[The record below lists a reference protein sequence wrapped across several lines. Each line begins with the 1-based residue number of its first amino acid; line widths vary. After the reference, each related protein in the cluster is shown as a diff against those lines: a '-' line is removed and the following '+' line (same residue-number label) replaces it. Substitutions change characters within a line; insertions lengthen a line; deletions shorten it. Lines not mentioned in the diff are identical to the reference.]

1 MMVDKSFGQ
10 YIKHIYYS
18 EKQGS
23 FGNYLIADWFTF
35 PSSNF

>member
-1 MMVDKSFGQ
+1 MVDKSFGQ

-23 FGNYLIADWFTF
+23 FGNYLIAD
-35 PSSNF
+35 